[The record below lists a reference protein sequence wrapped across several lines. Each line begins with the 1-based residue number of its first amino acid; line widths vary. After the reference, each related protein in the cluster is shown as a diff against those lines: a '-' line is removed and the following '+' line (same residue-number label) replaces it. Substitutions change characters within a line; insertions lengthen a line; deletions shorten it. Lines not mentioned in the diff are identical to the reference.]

1 MNNKNKSFLSIA
13 MQGIVLFR
21 VLVFNLILIENKK
34 LVIDKVFTFSFFF
47 CFGDLKNKIFSKV
60 YKLKN

>member
-47 CFGDLKNKIFSKV
+47 VLVI
-60 YKLKN
+60 